1 MLPTARKNDWFCRP
15 TCMCCFSSYKPFHC
29 VLCRSV
35 RLPKNGETGHG
46 VVLGE
51 GKPENQ
57 NAAVIFCFGEVVQ
70 VRWGKWDKSTK
81 AWGEIDPARAE
92 DAYSRAC
99 VSAWQRRRAQ
109 PFASTRC
116 ACYPFPLRC
125 VQAIDMNQDNFLAEA
140 LKMRNLVSEFNPPV
154 YNDLTAAAGG
164 WLGGRELGGQEPR
177 CEAGCAVAQFA
188 WEKAVDDWHADI
200 LLSSLGG

>member
-1 MLPTARKNDWFCRP
+1 MHAPFSCSGDQALPTDSPPPHYVPYTPPRVC
-15 TCMCCFSSYKPFHC
+15 
-29 VLCRSV
+29 LCSV

-70 VRWGKWDKSTK
+70 VRLVDRGWQLWAGLVWDGAGHGAWYAARSLWTSTFVVVSQ
-81 AWGEIDPARAE
+81 ARGRSLSDPA
-92 DAYSRAC
+92 SPVC
-99 VSAWQRRRAQ
+99 
-109 PFASTRC
+109 TG
-116 ACYPFPLRC
+116 
-125 VQAIDMNQDNFLAEA
+125 QAIDMNQDNYLAEA

-164 WLGGRELGGQEPR
+164 QGGGTESRLG
-177 CEAGCAVAQFA
+177 V
-188 WEKAVDDWHADI
+188 KV
-200 LLSSLGG
+200 